1 MFEEVSPQ
9 FTFAEKEKATL
20 AFWREND
27 IFQKSMT
34 VHKAEPPFVFLEGPP
49 FANAPPGVHHVLAR
63 IMKDAVCRYKTMTG
77 HYVHRKAGW
86 DTHGLPVEYQVER
99 QLNITNKAELEAY
112 GVQNFIEKCK
122 QNVFQYEQ
130 EWRRLT
136 ERIGFWVNLDDAY
149 ITLSNDYIESVWWV
163 LRQAW
168 DKELLYQGYKVQ
180 PYCCRCG
187 TTLATHEVSLGYKTV
202 ADPSIYVKFPVKNQE
217 NTYLLVWTTTPW
229 TLPSNVAVA
238 VGEDYDYVA
247 VAHEGQHLIL
257 AAELLPKVFGDAQ
270 PPVITRYKGH
280 QLLGWEYEPLFD
292 FAQTAQSH
300 THPANPENPANLANP
315 APALHYVVAGDFV
328 TLEDGTGLVHIAPAF
343 GQDDYDI
350 GQKHGLPLVQLVAPD
365 GTFVPEVEPWAGKFV
380 KEADPGITENLA
392 SRGLLLQA
400 SEYKHEYPFC
410 WRCDTPLL
418 YYARESWFIRTTA
431 IREQMLRHN
440 QQINWY
446 PEHIKEGRFGNWLEN
461 NVDWGLSRER
471 YWGTPL
477 PVWTCD
483 ACGNQHCIGSIA
495 ELKARGTNVPDDIEL
510 HRPYVDDVVLTCDKC
525 GGTMHRVPDV
535 IDCWFDSGCAHTAQ
549 WHYPFDNYSSGS
561 PDPEAHSSESPDP
574 ETLPPAYP
582 ADFISEA
589 IDQTRGWFYS
599 LLATGTLLYDKPAYK
614 NCLCLELIM
623 APDGQKMSK
632 SRGNT
637 VDPWTIL
644 NEQGADA
651 MRWYMF
657 TACPPWA
664 QRAFKVEGIDE
675 ALKKFMGTLHNVY
688 SFFVMYANIEGSD
701 VLSYLAN
708 PANPANLAN
717 PAPASERSLMD
728 RWLLSRLQTVTSTV
742 REEMENYHLTNAPR
756 AIEAFVNDL
765 SNWYVRRSRDRFWGA
780 ASGPDKRAA
789 YATLYEALVTV
800 AKLSAP
806 FIPFL
811 AEELYRNLVPSLHA
825 EAPESVHLAAFPVA
839 DETLKDAQLEEDMA
853 FVREV
858 IRMGHAA
865 RNRSGIKTRQPLSEL
880 AIGGLSEAQQ
890 ATVTRLVELVHAELN
905 VKSVTFAADM
915 NAFAQVTLKPNFKV
929 LGPKY
934 GKNVQ
939 AIAKALA
946 TADAA
951 SLKAELEATGSL
963 QVETFTLTR
972 EEIDVQTQHRE
983 GFFVEADAQ
992 KFVALA
998 TALTHELVLEGLA
1011 RELVN
1016 KIQNLRKAADFNVAD
1031 RIQLSLTA
1039 TPLVDEAFAVHR
1051 DYVLSE
1057 TLTTEVVES
1066 PGESAFTRV
1075 ENLNGE
1081 KTTLSVL
1088 SLP

>member
-9 FTFAEKEKATL
+9 FTFAEKEKVTL

-34 VHKAEPPFVFLEGPP
+34 AHQADPPFVFLEGPP
-49 FANAPPGVHHVLAR
+49 FANAPPGVHHVLGR
-63 IMKDAVCRYKTMTG
+63 ILKDTVCRYKTMTG

-86 DTHGLPVEYQVER
+86 DTHGLPVEYQVEK

-122 QNVFQYEQ
+122 ENVFQYEQ
-130 EWRRLT
+130 EWRLMT

-168 DKELLYQGYKVQ
+168 DKQLLYQGHKVQ

-229 TLPSNVAVA
+229 TLPSNMAIA
-238 VGEDYDYVA
+238 VGEDYDYVG

-257 AAELLPKVFGDAQ
+257 AKELLSKVFGDEQ
-270 PPVITRYKGH
+270 PDMTTRYKGYE
-280 QLLGWEYEPLFD
+280 LLGWEYEPLFD
-292 FAQTAQSH
+292 FTSSDAPSTAARG
-300 THPANPENPANLANP
+300 TGPRM
-315 APALHYVVAGDFV
+315 HYVVAGDFV

-350 GQKHGLPLVQLVAPD
+350 GQKHGLPLVQLVTPD
-365 GTFVPEVEPWAGKFV
+365 GTFVPEVEPWAGTFV
-380 KEADPGITENLA
+380 KDADPGITENLA
-392 SRGLLLQA
+392 QRGLLLQA

-483 ACGNQHCIGSIA
+483 ACVNQHCIGSIA
-495 ELKARGTNVPDDIEL
+495 ELKERGTNVPDDIEL
-510 HRPYVDDVVLTCDKC
+510 HRPYVDDVVLTCDEC
-525 GGTMHRVPDV
+525 GGMMHRVPDV

-549 WHYPFDNYSSGS
+549 WHYPFENQ
-561 PDPEAHSSESPDP
+561 EMLAQ
-574 ETLPPAYP
+574 AYP
-582 ADFISEA
+582 PDFISEA

-614 NCLCLELIM
+614 NCLCHELIM
-623 APDGQKMSK
+623 AADGQKMSK

-644 NEQGADA
+644 DKQGADA

-664 QRAFKVEGIDE
+664 QRAFNVDRIDE

-688 SFFVMYANIEGSD
+688 SFFVMYANIEGSG
-701 VLSYLAN
+701 VLEEAPS
-708 PANPANLAN
+708 PA
-717 PAPASERSLMD
+717 ERSVMD
-728 RWLLSRLQTVTSTV
+728 RWLLARLQTVTSTV
-742 REEMENYHLTNAPR
+742 RKEMENYHLTNAPR
-756 AIEAFVNDL
+756 AIEAFVDDL

-780 ASGPDKRAA
+780 ALGPDKRAA
-789 YATLYEALVTV
+789 YATLYEVLVTV
-800 AKLSAP
+800 AKLAAP

-811 AEELYRNLVPSLHA
+811 AEELYRNLVGSLNA
-825 EAPESVHLAAFPVA
+825 DAPVSVHLVSYPVA
-839 DETLKDAQLEEDMA
+839 DATLENAQLEEDMA

-858 IRMGHAA
+858 ISMGHAA

-880 AIGGLSEAQQ
+880 TIGGLSEAQQ
-890 ATVTRLVELVHAELN
+890 ATVTRLVALVHAELN
-905 VKSVTFAADM
+905 VKSVTFTEDM

-934 GKNVQ
+934 GKDVQ

-946 TADAA
+946 TVDAA
-951 SLKAELEATGSL
+951 KLKTELESTGSI
-963 QVETFTLTR
+963 QVDMPDLTTSSRPAKATSAAQSQMNNASRTTKTFTLTR

-983 GFFVEADAQ
+983 GFVVEADAQ

-1039 TPLVDEAFAVHR
+1039 TLLVDEAFTVHR

-1057 TLTTEVVES
+1057 TLTTEVVEV
-1066 PGESAFTRV
+1066 PGENAFTRV
-1075 ENLNGE
+1075 ESLNGE
-1081 KTTLSVL
+1081 KATLSVL
-1088 SLP
+1088 RL

>member
-34 VHKAEPPFVFLEGPP
+34 VHQAEPPFVFLEGPP

-270 PPVITRYKGH
+270 PQVTTRYKGH
-280 QLLGWEYEPLFD
+280 ELLGWEYEPLFH
-292 FAQTAQSH
+292 FAASEKTVVRDRQIPNGPH
-300 THPANPENPANLANP
+300 M
-315 APALHYVVAGDFV
+315 HYVLASDHV

-365 GTFVPEVEPWAGKFV
+365 GTFLPEVEPWAGKFV

-392 SRGLLLQA
+392 ARGLLLQA

-446 PEHIKEGRFGNWLEN
+446 PEHIKDGRFGNWLEN

-510 HRPYVDDVVLTCDKC
+510 HRPYVDDVLLTCDKC
-525 GGTMHRVPDV
+525 GGTMHRVQDV

-549 WHYPFDNYSSGS
+549 WHYPFDHSSGS
-561 PDPEAHSSESPDP
+561 PDPESPDP

-623 APDGQKMSK
+623 AADGQKMSK

-688 SFFVMYANIEGSD
+688 SFFVMYANIEGSH

-717 PAPASERSLMD
+717 PAPASQRSLMD

-811 AEELYRNLVPSLHA
+811 AEELYRNLVPSLDA
-825 EAPESVHLAAFPVA
+825 GAPESVHLAAFPVA
-839 DETLKDAQLEEDMA
+839 DETLKDPQLEEDMA

-905 VKSVTFAADM
+905 VKSVTFTADM

-939 AIAKALA
+939 AIAKALTA
-946 TADAA
+946 ADAA

-1088 SLP
+1088 RL